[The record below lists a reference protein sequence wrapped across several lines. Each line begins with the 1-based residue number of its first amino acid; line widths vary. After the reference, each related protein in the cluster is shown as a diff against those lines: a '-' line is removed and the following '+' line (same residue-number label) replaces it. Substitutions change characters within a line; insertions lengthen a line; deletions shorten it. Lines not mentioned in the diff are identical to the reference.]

1 MARKLPVYLLLDTSG
16 SMSGE
21 PIEQVKTGVQML
33 LSALR
38 ADPYALET
46 VWLSIITYDSEAKV
60 LVPLT
65 ELTAFQ
71 VPALAARGTTALG
84 AGLKL
89 VADCAAREVV
99 KTTATQRGDWRP
111 MVFMMSDG
119 RPTDDWMTGLSRF
132 RMEKWGIV
140 IACAVD
146 SADETVLKSVAG
158 EECVV
163 RLNTSNSGSMAAFF
177 KWVTAS
183 VSASSKSVETAGK
196 EVTGLDQLPPPP
208 PEIQI
213 VT

>member
-16 SMSGE
+16 SMSGQ
-21 PIEQVKTGVQML
+21 PIEQVKNGVQML
-33 LSALR
+33 VSALR

-46 VWLSIITYDSEAKV
+46 AYLSVITFDSAAKV
-60 LVPLT
+60 AVPLT

-71 VPALAARGTTALG
+71 PPNLAASGTTALG
-84 AGLKL
+84 AGLTL
-89 VADCAAREVV
+89 LADCALRDVV
-99 KTTATQRGDWRP
+99 KTTATQRGDWKP
-111 MVFMMSDG
+111 MVFLMSDG
-119 RPTDDWMTGLSRF
+119 SPTDDWMKGLSRF

-146 SADETVLKSVAG
+146 SADEKVLKTVAG